1 VTTVGVDIEQ
11 FVVDPYG
18 SGIQRVLQYLARE
31 WPLDLADAIFTFP
44 WDGEYL
50 LLDPQQAAGLIEIAF
65 ESRAEDLRVPV
76 HAAITDMGEA
86 VPRLSLKDL
95 AARINAWLLPEVS
108 YQPSVL
114 ARFEAM
120 DAVLPT
126 AMIGY
131 DALPMTEPANYR
143 FPPGVA
149 ANASEYFRL
158 LASTGALICISE
170 YSRETITHR
179 LRRDPELPTSVA
191 NPGGDHVPVA
201 AVRPVRSDTPVHFL
215 RLGTMEERKMPLEI
229 LRAFREVRRDGVD
242 ARFTYVGGRSS
253 SYEWINA
260 EVEQANREEIGFTW
274 ISGASDDDVSEMV
287 DACDALVSFGTEG
300 YGIPVLE
307 AIRRGKPVLF
317 GGVQPAAELMVGI
330 GAFDCGAPS
339 EPSLEQVLAR
349 FAEPAEIEEIT
360 HQVNP
365 AQVPR
370 WSDFARTTVETVL
383 GSLKS
388 DLLNP
393 VPRGR

>member
-50 LLDPQQAAGLIEIAF
+50 VFNPEQAADLIDIAF
-65 ESRAEDLRVPV
+65 ESRFEDLRVPV
-76 HAAITDMGEA
+76 HAAIANVEGA
-86 VPRLSLKDL
+86 VPRLSLDDL
-95 AARINAWLLPEVS
+95 VLRIDAWLLPEVS
-108 YQPSVL
+108 YLPSVL
-114 ARFEAM
+114 ARFETM
-120 DAVLPT
+120 DTVLPT

-170 YSRETITHR
+170 YSRQAITNR
-179 LRRDPELPTSVA
+179 LRRNPELSTSVA
-191 NPGGDHVPVA
+191 HPGGDHVPIA
-201 AVRPVRSDTPVHFL
+201 AVRPVRNDAPVRFL

-229 LRAFREVRRDGVD
+229 LRAFREARHDGID
-242 ARFTYVGGRSS
+242 ARLTYVGGRSS

-260 EVEQANREEIGFTW
+260 EVEQASREEIGFTW
-274 ISGASDDDVSEMV
+274 ISDASDDDVSRLVNE
-287 DACDALVSFGTEG
+287 CDALVSFGTEG

-307 AIRRGKPVLF
+307 AIRRGRPVLF
-317 GGVQPAAELMVGI
+317 GGIQPAAELMVGQ
-330 GAFDCGAPS
+330 GALNCGAPS
-339 EPSLEQVLAR
+339 VGAIRDAFTSHSKKSELRKLQSTCDPRA
-349 FAEPAEIEEIT
+349 
-360 HQVNP
+360 
-365 AQVPR
+365 VPM
-370 WSDFARTTVETVL
+370 WTDFARSVVQGTIA
-383 GSLKS
+383 SS
-388 DLLNP
+388 
-393 VPRGR
+393 